1 MKMSFMLMMTYF
13 QVGDGYID
21 HAYWGRAESMTMKR
35 PAFKISKHSP
45 GSDLAA
51 ETTAA
56 MAAGSLAFR
65 TTNPLYSQTLLKHA
79 KELYEFA
86 ENNQGLYSNSIRNA
100 AGFYNSQSY
109 KDELAWGAAWL
120 YKATNDSKYL
130 QKAESHFIKFGL
142 SQPGWGFSWDEK
154 TGGVQLLLYQLTKK
168 DVYKKAIR
176 ATLDLWLPGSG
187 ITYTPKGLAWRLRW
201 GPNRYAANT
210 AFLALSAAESG
221 LNTVEY
227 RKFGK
232 KQIHYMLGMHT
243 LLYMS
248 YHVTFVHRL

>member
-1 MKMSFMLMMTYF
+1 
-13 QVGDGYID
+13 
-21 HAYWGRAESMTMKR
+21 MTMKR
-35 PAFKISKHSP
+35 PAFKISKNSP

-51 ETTAA
+51 ETAAA

-65 TTNPLYSQTLLKHA
+65 AKHPVYSQTLLKHA
-79 KELYEFA
+79 KEIYHFA
-86 ENNQGLYSNSIRNA
+86 ENNRGLYSNSIRNA

-109 KDELAWGAAWL
+109 NDELVWGALWL

-130 QKAESHFIKFGL
+130 KTAERYFLMFGL

-168 DVYKKAIR
+168 DLYKKAIK
-176 ATLDLWLPGSG
+176 ATINLWLPGKG

-210 AFLALSAAESG
+210 AFLALSAASSG
-221 LNTVEY
+221 LNSGEY
-227 RKFGK
+227 RKFAK
-232 KQIHYMLGMHT
+232 KQIHYMLGMHR
-243 LLYMS
+243 LIDLYSDYLAFM
-248 YHVTFVHRL
+248 FVLSH